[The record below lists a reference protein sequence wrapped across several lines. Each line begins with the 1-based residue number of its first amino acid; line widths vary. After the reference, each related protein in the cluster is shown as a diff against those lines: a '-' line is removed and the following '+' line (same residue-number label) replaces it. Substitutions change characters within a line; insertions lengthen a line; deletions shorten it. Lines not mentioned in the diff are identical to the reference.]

1 MGAPGCR
8 GTTLP
13 RVDVIVT
20 HTNTDFDA
28 FAALLAARRLY
39 PDARPALSGSLNRN
53 VREFFRLHAD
63 ELDVAETGTLDH
75 DEIDRL
81 IVVETV
87 HAERLGEF
95 EEVARRP
102 DVDVVAFDHH
112 EGERP
117 DWIPEE
123 NLVLSS
129 DGALTTTM
137 VGILAERELEPT
149 VLEAT
154 VFALGIHEDTGSL
167 TYSGVTQRDA
177 DALAWCLRHGARQD
191 LVSQYLHTPLGASE
205 RALFEALV
213 PALEEHEAGGFEV
226 LVAAVAWPDYVDGI
240 SNLVHKLVDLT
251 DARALAALVEM
262 EERVVCVTR
271 SRVPEIDAAA
281 MAASL
286 GGGGHP
292 QAASAIYR
300 GPLAEARERLIAAL
314 PGAAREPLTA
324 ARIMSRPPRFVAPDD
339 TVAQAMVVC
348 QRHRQSGVLVGDEH
362 DLAGVVTREDLDKAI
377 GHELAHAPVK
387 SVMTATVPTC
397 GEEAPLAELQ
407 RLVVQADAGRVAV
420 LRDGA
425 VVGVVARTDILRAL
439 DEPVGAEA
447 PATADLR
454 ERLLALE
461 HLVPVFEAVQA
472 VSAGYE
478 GAYLVGGAVRDVL
491 VGEPNFDVDVAV
503 EGDGI
508 AFGEALAAALGGRA
522 VPHEKFGTA
531 VVIAGDGT
539 RIDVATTRTEFYD
552 APGALPHVERA
563 TLRQDLFRRDFTI
576 NAMAVSLRG
585 EDFGRLIDFFGGRAD
600 LEAGVVRVLHAL
612 SFIDDPTRIFRAIRY
627 ENRHG
632 FRMDGH
638 TASLARACVEM
649 DLVGELSSARLR
661 DELQALLSEHDV
673 DAAVTRLD
681 ELGVA
686 QAIHPHLDAGPDA
699 RWLIAETDALRDR
712 FAPGVPAWRTR
723 LAVLARRLAPGEL
736 FEWFERLRLRRRDA
750 ERIADAVTVGPRLV
764 DLVAGTDEPAEI
776 RRLVQPHDPDG
787 AILALALADEPAHG
801 RLVRYFDELRGVRL
815 EISGGDLAGLGLDES
830 PRVGE
835 ILDELLRR
843 KLNGELDGRAAE
855 LDAAR
860 ELVGT

>member
-1 MGAPGCR
+1 MGVPQRRHG
-8 GTTLP
+8 LP
-13 RVDVIVT
+13 
-20 HTNTDFDA
+20 A
-28 FAALLAARRLY
+28 RLY
-39 PDARPALSGSLNRN
+39 
-53 VREFFRLHAD
+53 
-63 ELDVAETGTLDH
+63 
-75 DEIDRL
+75 
-81 IVVETV
+81 
-87 HAERLGEF
+87 
-95 EEVARRP
+95 
-102 DVDVVAFDHH
+102 
-112 EGERP
+112 
-117 DWIPEE
+117 
-123 NLVLSS
+123 
-129 DGALTTTM
+129 
-137 VGILAERELEPT
+137 
-149 VLEAT
+149 
-154 VFALGIHEDTGSL
+154 
-167 TYSGVTQRDA
+167 
-177 DALAWCLRHGARQD
+177 
-191 LVSQYLHTPLGASE
+191 
-205 RALFEALV
+205 
-213 PALEEHEAGGFEV
+213 
-226 LVAAVAWPDYVDGI
+226 
-240 SNLVHKLVDLT
+240 
-251 DARALAALVEM
+251 
-262 EERVVCVTR
+262 
-271 SRVPEIDAAA
+271 
-281 MAASL
+281 
-286 GGGGHP
+286 
-292 QAASAIYR
+292 
-300 GPLAEARERLIAAL
+300 
-314 PGAAREPLTA
+314 TA
-324 ARIMSRPPRFVAPDD
+324 
-339 TVAQAMVVC
+339 
-348 QRHRQSGVLVGDEH
+348 
-362 DLAGVVTREDLDKAI
+362 
-377 GHELAHAPVK
+377 
-387 SVMTATVPTC
+387 
-397 GEEAPLAELQ
+397 
-407 RLVVQADAGRVAV
+407 
-420 LRDGA
+420 RDG
-425 VVGVVARTDILRAL
+425 R
-439 DEPVGAEA
+439 A

-491 VGEPNFDVDVAV
+491 MDEPNFDVDVAV

-552 APGALPHVERA
+552 APGALPRVERA

-585 EDFGRLIDFFGGRAD
+585 EDFGRLIDFFGGRGD

-673 DAAVTRLD
+673 EAAVARLD
-681 ELGVA
+681 DLGVA
-686 QAIHPHLDAGPDA
+686 EAIHPHLDAGSDA
-699 RWLIAETDALRDR
+699 RRLIAETDALRER

-764 DLVAGTDEPAEI
+764 DLVAAADEPAEI
-776 RRLVQPHDPDG
+776 RRLIQPHDPDG
-787 AILALALADEPAHG
+787 AVLALALAGEPAEG
-801 RLVRYFDELRGVRL
+801 RLVRYFDELRDVRL
-815 EISGGDLAGLGLDES
+815 EIGGGDLAGLGLDES

-860 ELVGT
+860 ELVAT